1 MKTNQ
6 ELKKQAE
13 ELFQGIQAI
22 GRYTS
27 IIKAMDNEIY
37 NLASSYDA
45 INSAHPKAQEMKNTI
60 EDLINLNALLLE
72 GFREHSEKIED
83 MADELSRVLI

>member
-6 ELKKQAE
+6 ELKKQTE
-13 ELFQGIQAI
+13 ELFQGILSI

-27 IIKAMDNEIY
+27 IIKAMDDNIY
-37 NLASSYDA
+37 NLACSYDSIDA
-45 INSAHPKAQEMKNTI
+45 SHPKAATMKQTI
-60 EDLINLNALLLE
+60 EDLVNLNALLLE
-72 GFREHSEKIED
+72 GFGEHSEKLED